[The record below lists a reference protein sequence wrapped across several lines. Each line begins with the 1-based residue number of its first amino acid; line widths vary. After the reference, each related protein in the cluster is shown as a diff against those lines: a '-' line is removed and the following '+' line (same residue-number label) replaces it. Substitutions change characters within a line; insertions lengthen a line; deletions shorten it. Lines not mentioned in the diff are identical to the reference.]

1 MQAEGRAALTL
12 RPLPYSK
19 KTWQRL
25 YLFAFAVWGL
35 DLATKIWVVS
45 QLSNGTPVKL
55 IGTFLQLNF
64 TRNSGAAFSLATGS
78 TLFLTLFAITVLVVI
93 SYYALKIDSK
103 AWATTLGLLMG
114 GILGNLTDRF
124 FRQPGFLRG
133 QVIDWIQL
141 QHWPIFNIADSAI
154 VIAAGISILLS
165 IRNVAP
171 ISKTG
176 SPA

>member
-12 RPLPYSK
+12 RPLPNSK

-25 YLFAFAVWGL
+25 YIFAFAVWGI
-35 DLATKIWVVS
+35 DLATKIWAVS
-45 QLSNGTPVKL
+45 QLSSRASIKI

-64 TRNSGAAFSLATGS
+64 TRNSGAAFSMATGS
-78 TLFLTLFAITVLVVI
+78 TLFFTLFALTVLVII
-93 SYYALKIDSK
+93 SYYAMKIDSK
-103 AWATTLGLLMG
+103 GWASALGLLMG

-133 QVIDWIQL
+133 EVIDWIEL
-141 QHWPIFNIADSAI
+141 PHWPIFNLADSAI
-154 VIAAGISILLS
+154 VMAAGISILLTV
-165 IRNVAP
+165 RNIVP

-176 SPA
+176 RPA